1 MPKSKLIQE
10 SLFHLGLAGIVPNI
24 PKSDDPYSHQKS
36 RINATKAEHY
46 QNHINSD
53 KGKRQVDLVF
63 DALMANPNSTD
74 REIQSVIESWGC
86 PIEISAIP
94 ARRADIEKFFPD
106 WRVISDRKKT
116 CSIMGTCKQAWRL
129 EKK

>member
-1 MPKSKLIQE
+1 MPKLIQE
-10 SLFHLGLAGIVPNI
+10 SLFHIRPAGIVPNI

-46 QNHINSD
+46 QNHINSN

-74 REIQSVIESWGC
+74 REV
-86 PIEISAIP
+86 
-94 ARRADIEKFFPD
+94 
-106 WRVISDRKKT
+106 
-116 CSIMGTCKQAWRL
+116 
-129 EKK
+129 